1 MEDFMNQLYFMG
13 IFKNQQDFYNYLFK
27 SSNEKDNKKKEKM
40 MKINKNKRLEGL
52 ALSSLLY

>member
-1 MEDFMNQLYFMG
+1 MEDFMSQLYFMG